1 MFTKMLGAF
10 FLIATSVP
18 SQWLTTSFNPKP
30 LPAAWVPPGTPRSS
44 LTDAIAL
51 SDDCCPLDIGSF
63 VARFGAPDRYLV
75 AKKRN
80 PGYNDLLVYD
90 LKTITVLLYVD
101 SPPETR
107 LGAVAIDDKTGKN
120 LRLIK

>member
-1 MFTKMLGAF
+1 MLTKMLGAF
-10 FLIATSVP
+10 LLIATSVP
-18 SQWLTTSFNPKP
+18 SQWLTTSFKSKP
-30 LPAAWVPPGTPRSS
+30 LPAEWVPPGTPRSS

-51 SDDCCPLDIGSF
+51 SDDCCPLNIGSF

-75 AKKRN
+75 AKKRSS
-80 PGYNDLLVYD
+80 GYNDFLVYD
-90 LKTITVLLYVD
+90 LKTLTVLLYVA

-120 LRLIK
+120 VRLIK

>member
-1 MFTKMLGAF
+1 MLGAF
-10 FLIATSVP
+10 LLIATSVP
-18 SQWLTTSFNPKP
+18 SQWLTTSFKSEP
-30 LPAAWVPPGTPRSS
+30 LPAAWVPLGTPRSS

-51 SDDCCPLDIGSF
+51 SGDCCPLNIGSF

-80 PGYNDLLVYD
+80 AGHNDLLVYD
-90 LKTITVLLYVD
+90 LKTLTVLLYVD

-120 LRLIK
+120 VRLVK

>member
-1 MFTKMLGAF
+1 MLTKMLGAF
-10 FLIATSVP
+10 LLIATSAQ
-18 SQWLTTSFNPKP
+18 SQWLTASFKPKP
-30 LPAAWVPPGTPRSS
+30 LPAAWIPPGTPRSS

-51 SDDCCPLDIGSF
+51 SDDCCPLDLRSF

-80 PGYNDLLVYD
+80 SGYNDLLVYD
-90 LKTITVLLYVD
+90 LKTLTVFLYVD